1 MNERVQNLQ
10 IQRDYFD
17 LVMNKLDP
25 NVMHLDSPNS
35 FPKIQDTFPTKKK
48 VLCNECANTS
58 TNGENEMTTFHHCKN
73 DAILIFF
80 VQEPVWTG

>member
-10 IQRDYFD
+10 IQRDNFN
-17 LVMNKLDP
+17 LVMSKLDP

-48 VLCNECANTS
+48 ALCNECANTS